1 MLNRTRLERL
11 LAFLEAIKRAANP
24 KPRNVLEV
32 SPATLDD
39 PALLD
44 AAVAMRVAEL
54 EEHSMRGGLLIV
66 PGMATPEEWDAEAE
80 SALSVVARASQSRPE
95 HADARPG
102 TDQ

>member
-11 LAFLEAIKRAANP
+11 LAMLQRIARAAKP

-39 PALLD
+39 PAMLD

-54 EEHSMRGGLLIV
+54 EEHQVRGGLLIV
-66 PGMATPEEWDAEAE
+66 PAPLSPEEWDAEA
-80 SALSVVARASQSRPE
+80 SDLPRATQVRPE
-95 HADARPG
+95 VDGGRES
-102 TDQ
+102 